1 MKQNF
6 LFRGVT
12 HELED
17 ESKIVDV
24 VLADK
29 NEFDAAVVH
38 PVADAEITLD
48 NDNVTVQMGTP
59 KIVKVTSAHTNCTV
73 TSKDTKVTASITG
86 KNITL
91 NGTAPVTGAKVE
103 VKSGS
108 KTKEITVKVEATV
121 ADPLET
127 TAITLDKA
135 NVEIGKTGT
144 DKVKITSAHAANLT
158 ITKDGSFTDYE
169 ATIAGKEITIKGK
182 GTVGVGK
189 VIVKYKGDKQS
200 KDFSV
205 KINNA

>member
-17 ESKIVDV
+17 ESKIADV

-29 NEFDAAVVH
+29 NEFDSAVVH

-48 NDNVTVQMGTP
+48 NDNVIVQMGTP

-91 NGTAPVTGAKVE
+91 NGTAPVTNAKVE

-135 NVEIGKTGT
+135 KVEIGKTAT
-144 DKVKITSAHAANLT
+144 DKVKITSAHASSLT
-158 ITKDGSFTDYE
+158 IVKDGTFTDYD
-169 ATIAGKEITIKGK
+169 ATISGKEITIKGK
-182 GTVGVGK
+182 GTAGVGK

>member
-17 ESKIVDV
+17 ESKIADV

-29 NEFDAAVVH
+29 NEFDSAVVH

-59 KIVKVTSAHTNCTV
+59 KIVKVTSSHTNCIV

-91 NGTAPVTGAKVE
+91 IGTAPVTGAKVE

-135 NVEIGKTGT
+135 KVEIGKTAT

-169 ATIAGKEITIKGK
+169 ATIVGKEITIKGK
-182 GTVGVGK
+182 GTAGVGK

>member
-17 ESKIVDV
+17 ESKIADV

-29 NEFDAAVVH
+29 NEFDSAVVH

-48 NDNVTVQMGTP
+48 NDNVTVQMGIP

-91 NGTAPVTGAKVE
+91 NGTAPVTSAKVE

-135 NVEIGKTGT
+135 KAEINKTGT
-144 DKVKITSAHAANLT
+144 TKVKVTSAHAASLT
-158 ITKDGSFTDYE
+158 ITKDGTFTNYD
-169 ATIAGKEITIKGK
+169 ATISGKEITITGK
-182 GTVGVGK
+182 GAAGTGK
-189 VIVKYKGDKQS
+189 VIVKYKGDKQT
-200 KDFSV
+200 KDFTV
-205 KINNA
+205 QINNA